1 MLKLLKMV
9 LDKEV
14 FQHGSIFFG
23 TSVLFDRRTLALM
36 IIKYLFTYTGEAINE
51 IVKNKTAT
59 I

>member
-1 MLKLLKMV
+1 MKMV
-9 LDKEV
+9 LDKG
-14 FQHGSIFFG
+14 FSAWKHFFG